1 MKDDNIFTQ
10 ESTDDEFDTFLRSYR
25 KNKNKPVRVLLALY
39 KGNMRKILAS
49 CFFFIIK
56 ASPVWV
62 IPIVTANIV
71 DIATKQKGA
80 SLHALWLNIAIAVI
94 FILLNLP
101 THMLFVRNYSIAI
114 RNVEAGLRSTLIRRL
129 QQLSISFHKEFK
141 SGRMQSKVIRDVE
154 NIEFLSQQI
163 MNSIL
168 SVLVSTIVV
177 LSIVISKS
185 LLMTS
190 FFLVAI
196 PTALLLVSL
205 FRKNMRAK
213 NNAFRTE
220 IEETSARVA
229 EMVEMIPVTKA
240 HGLEDIEIEKMDTQL
255 TSVRTKGYLLDM
267 VTALFGASAWVTM
280 QLFQIACLGFTGF
293 LAYSGKISTG
303 DVVLYQAYFSQLLNQ
318 IANILNIYPNIA
330 KGIESIHSVGEIL
343 LSEDIE
349 DNTGKIRLPDLIGEY
364 GFSDVTFCYPDGQIP
379 VLQDFSLHVQPG
391 ECIALVGE
399 SGAGKTTILNMLIGF
414 GFPNSGTL
422 TVDGYDIS
430 AIDLKAYRQQ
440 IAVVPQNTILFSGSI
455 RDNIAYGLLSVTPE
469 QLTEAVVSANLQSM
483 IDALPNG
490 LDTQIGEHG
499 GKISGGQRQRIAIA
513 RALIRNPRMIILDE
527 ATSALDAHSEREVQ
541 LAMHNLIKGRTTFI
555 SAHRLSTIRD
565 ADRILLIHDGRVV
578 ESGTFDELIAQ
589 KGEFYQ
595 MNVLQTNT
603 VSLTV

>member
-1 MKDDNIFTQ
+1 MKDDNIFSQ
-10 ESTDDEFDTFLRSYR
+10 EITEDEFETFLKSYR
-25 KNKNKPVRVLLALY
+25 KNKDNPVRVLLALY

-114 RNVEAGLRSTLIRRL
+114 RNVEASLRSTLIRRL

-205 FRKNMRAK
+205 FRKNMRTK
-213 NNAFRTE
+213 NNEFRTE

-255 TSVRTKGYLLDM
+255 TTVRTKGYLLDM

-293 LAYSGKISTG
+293 LAYKGRISTG

-349 DNTGKIRLPDLIGEY
+349 DNTGKTRLPDLIGEY
-364 GFSDVTFCYPDGQIP
+364 GFTDVTFCYPDGQTP
-379 VLQDFSLHVQPG
+379 VLHDFSLHVRPG

-414 GFPNSGTL
+414 GLPNSGSL

-469 QLTEAVVSANLQSM
+469 QLAEAIVSANLQSM

-565 ADRILLIHDGRVV
+565 ADRILLVHDGRVV

-595 MNVLQTNT
+595 MNMLQTNT
-603 VSLTV
+603 LSLTV